1 MFLRPLAATAVL
13 TASRIA
19 GAAVEARR
27 APALTIDQQLGF
39 LETARVVAAK
49 PIGKGVTGA
58 LRLTLTDG
66 VLTHDASFQ
75 SVNQQS
81 RSQDLQRGKR
91 FAGELLFVDS
101 YRYNI
106 AAWELAR
113 LLGLEEMMPP
123 TVARY
128 YRGEPGAFSW
138 WVDDVLMDEGERERT
153 NTQPSSGASIG
164 VGRQRMRMQV
174 FAELVRDT
182 DRNKGNV
189 LYTKD
194 WRLVMLDFTRAFRL
208 QPTLRLPDALTTCDR
223 DLLERLRALDPAEVS
238 RATGRHLTPF
248 EIDALMKR
256 RDLIVQ
262 RFDRLVAQRGESAV
276 LF

>member
-13 TASRIA
+13 AAALIA

-27 APALTIDQQLGF
+27 APALTVDQQLAF
-39 LETARVVAAK
+39 LETARVVAAR

-75 SVNQQS
+75 NVNQQS
-81 RSQDLQRGKR
+81 RSKDLQRGKR

-113 LLGLEEMMPP
+113 LLDLEEMMPP

-153 NTQPSSGASIG
+153 NTQPASGASIG
-164 VGRQRMRMQV
+164 VGRQRQRMQV

-223 DLLERLRALDPAEVS
+223 DLLERLRALDKAEVS